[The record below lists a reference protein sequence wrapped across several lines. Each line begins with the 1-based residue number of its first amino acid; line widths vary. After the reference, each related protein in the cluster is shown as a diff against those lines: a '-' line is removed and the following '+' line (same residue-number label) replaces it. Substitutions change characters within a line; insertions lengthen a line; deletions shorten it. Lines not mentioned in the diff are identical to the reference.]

1 MGLDLLDIVFRLEKA
16 FSIKVFRADFDTML
30 GARGLQHLTAGEI
43 YDYVTT
49 RVRDRWPANPGG
61 FFEVDLHC
69 FSCGYNLRGLHPDGA
84 CPECGNPLEG
94 FEPYVWRGVCHV
106 LEAAV
111 GAEPR
116 KIRRETR
123 LVHDLRAGL

>member
-1 MGLDLLDIVFRLEKA
+1 MCNSDRRHFLAMSVVA
-16 FSIKVFRADFDTML
+16 L
-30 GARGLQHLTAGEI
+30 GAAAGAAGMAGAALAA
-43 YDYVTT
+43 DTPAKKVYVC
-49 RVRDRWPANPGG
+49 PP
-61 FFEVDLHC
+61 
-69 FSCGYNLRGLHPDGA
+69 CGCAADGKEFAQPGA

-111 GAEPR
+111 GAEPK

-123 LVHDLRAGL
+123 LVHDLGAGL